1 MIPNSKERIASF
13 LDITDLK
20 ETEEELKNNQ
30 ERLALALE
38 GGELGLWD
46 WNAETD
52 YVFFSERW
60 ASMLGYKKNE
70 IKPHVNT
77 WKNMLHPED
86 EERVYEELK
95 AHLDG
100 KTKSYYTE
108 HRLKTK
114 SGNWRWVSDKGK
126 VVQRDEKGNPLRVI
140 GVNQDISKRKKA
152 EIQLMNWNKEL
163 EKRVQ
168 ERTAQLQETNK
179 ELESFSYSVS
189 HDLKAPLR
197 AIDGF
202 SKILMEE
209 IEQDIS
215 EDDKRYLKIIRD
227 NALKMNQLITDL
239 LSFSR
244 LGRKALKEQQIKTI
258 QLVKKIYQQEKV
270 NLTNREH
277 QFVLK
282 PLPEIVADKRMLEIV
297 FTNFLSNAFKYTIDR
312 EVAYVEVGFT
322 QQENK
327 QVFYVKDNGVG
338 FDMKYIDKVFG
349 AFQRLHNDEKY
360 GGSGIGL
367 SIVQRIV
374 NKHGGKI
381 WAESEPGKGT
391 TFYFYLNL

>member
-1 MIPNSKERIASF
+1 
-13 LDITDLK
+13 
-20 ETEEELKNNQ
+20 
-30 ERLALALE
+30 
-38 GGELGLWD
+38 
-46 WNAETD
+46 
-52 YVFFSERW
+52 
-60 ASMLGYKKNE
+60 
-70 IKPHVNT
+70 
-77 WKNMLHPED
+77 
-86 EERVYEELK
+86 
-95 AHLDG
+95 
-100 KTKSYYTE
+100 
-108 HRLKTK
+108 
-114 SGNWRWVSDKGK
+114 
-126 VVQRDEKGNPLRVI
+126 
-140 GVNQDISKRKKA
+140 
-152 EIQLMNWNKEL
+152 
-163 EKRVQ
+163 
-168 ERTAQLQETNK
+168 
-179 ELESFSYSVS
+179 
-189 HDLKAPLR
+189 
-197 AIDGF
+197 
-202 SKILMEE
+202 MEE

-244 LGRKALKEQQIKTI
+244 LGRKALKEQQINTI

-297 FTNFLSNAFKYTIDR
+297 FTNLLSNAFKYTIDR